1 MNGSL
6 ALVGSGEYLPAMAAL
21 EKSLIDDGVKNGKQA
36 KYIQIPTAAGRES
49 EDRLKYWENLGKR
62 QGDLLGIETIF
73 LPIFNRE
80 DANNPDLA
88 NQITDSALMYI
99 SGGDP
104 HYLAQTLMGTL
115 VWDAIV
121 ENWSSGASLAGCSAG
136 AMVLSSHIPN
146 FRLLKSTPTAGLN
159 LLPEIRVI
167 PHFNKF
173 FKWIP
178 ESAAKI
184 LLHVPDDS
192 ILIGVDEL
200 TAIVKRSGIDDWIVC
215 GEAKVHVLS
224 GMPARQLID
233 GERIFLSR
241 PISSH

>member
-1 MNGSL
+1 
-6 ALVGSGEYLPAMAAL
+6 MATF
-21 EKSLIDDGVKNGKQA
+21 EKSLVDDGVKNGKQPI
-36 KYIQIPTAAGRES
+36 YIQIPTAAGRES
-49 EDRLKYWENLGKR
+49 IERISYWENLGKL
-62 QGDLLGIETIF
+62 QGQLLGVDTVF

-88 NQITDSALMYI
+88 KQIAGSSLMYM

-104 HYLAQTLMGTL
+104 HHLAATL
-115 VWDAIV
+115 VDTPVWSAIV
-121 ENWSSGASLAGCSAG
+121 SNWQSGASLAGCSAG
-136 AMVLSSHIPN
+136 AMVLSSQIPN
-146 FRLLKSTPTAGLN
+146 FRVLKSSPTVGLN

-178 ESAAKI
+178 ESAAKL

-200 TAIVKRSGIDDWIVC
+200 TAIVKRSGNEYWVVY
-215 GEAKVHVLS
+215 GEAKVHVLK
-224 GMPARQLID
+224 GLPDQQLFN
-233 GERIFLSR
+233 GEQIHLSR
-241 PISSH
+241 PSD

>member
-1 MNGSL
+1 MDGSL

-21 EKSLIDDGVKNGKQA
+21 EKSLIDDAIALGKEPT
-36 KYIQIPTAAGRES
+36 YIQIPTAAGRES
-49 EDRLKYWENLGKR
+49 PERLNYWKELGEAQAQR
-62 QGDLLGIETIF
+62 IGVNSIH
-73 LPIFNRE
+73 LPIYTRD
-80 DANNPDLA
+80 DAFKQEHIDAIQN
-88 NQITDSALMYI
+88 SALMYM

-104 HYLAQTLMGTL
+104 HHLAATLLDTP
-115 VWDAIV
+115 VWNAIV
-121 ENWSSGASLAGCSAG
+121 ENWRTGASLAGCSAG

-146 FRLLKSTPTAGLN
+146 FRVLKSTPTVGLN

-178 ESAAKI
+178 ESAAKL

-200 TAIVKRSGIDDWIVC
+200 TAIVKRSGNEYWVVY
-215 GEAKVHVLS
+215 GEAKVHVLK
-224 GMPARQLID
+224 GLPDQQLFN
-233 GERIFLSR
+233 GEQIHLSR
-241 PISSH
+241 PSN

>member
-6 ALVGSGEYLPAMAAL
+6 ALVGSGEYLPAMAAF
-21 EKSLIDDGVKNGKQA
+21 EKSLVDDGVKNGKQP

-49 EDRLKYWENLGKR
+49 TERMSYWENLGKK
-62 QGDLLGIETIF
+62 QGDLIGVESIF

-80 DANNPDLA
+80 DANNPDLVK
-88 NQITDSALMYI
+88 QIEGSALMYL

-104 HYLAQTLMGTL
+104 HYLAETLMGTL

-121 ENWSSGASLAGCSAG
+121 ENWQSGASLAGCSAG

-146 FRLLKSTPTAGLN
+146 FRLLKGSATAGLN

-178 ESAAKI
+178 ESAAKL
-184 LLHVPDDS
+184 LLHVPDGS

-200 TAIVKRSGIDDWIVC
+200 TAIVKRSGDDDWVVY
-215 GEAKVHVLS
+215 GEAKVHVLN
-224 GMPARQLID
+224 GLPDQQLID
-233 GERIFLSR
+233 GERIHLTRSGD
-241 PISSH
+241 

>member
-6 ALVGSGEYLPAMAAL
+6 ALVGSSEYLPAMASF
-21 EKSLIDDGVKNGKQA
+21 EQSLLNDGIKNGKRPI
-36 KYIQIPTAAGRES
+36 YIQIPTAAGKETP
-49 EDRLKYWENLGKR
+49 DRLEYWKQLGKAQADR
-62 QGDLLGIETIF
+62 LDVDSIF
-73 LPIFNRE
+73 LPIFTRE
-80 DANNPDLA
+80 DASNPEYVTL
-88 NQITDSALMYI
+88 IKDSALMYM

-104 HYLAQTLMGTL
+104 HYLAETLMDTPL
-115 VWDAIV
+115 WEAIQ
-121 ENWSSGASLAGCSAG
+121 ENWSTGASLAGCSAG

-146 FRLLKSTPTAGLN
+146 FRLLKKSPTSGLN

-178 ESAAKI
+178 ESAAKV

-200 TAIVKRSGIDDWIVC
+200 TAIVRRAGDDHWLVV
-215 GEAKVHVLS
+215 GEAKVHVLK
-224 GMPARQLID
+224 GMPDQQLTD
-233 GERIFLSR
+233 GQRISFS
-241 PISSH
+241 IK